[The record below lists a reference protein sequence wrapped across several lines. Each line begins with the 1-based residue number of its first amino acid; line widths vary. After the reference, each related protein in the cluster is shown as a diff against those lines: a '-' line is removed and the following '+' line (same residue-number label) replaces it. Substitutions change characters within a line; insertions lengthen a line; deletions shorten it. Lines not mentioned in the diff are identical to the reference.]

1 MKMPDKNPD
10 LWAQIIAWFTA
21 WFTAHKEEAGY
32 SAAAAIMA
40 LLRGAYVGQNSWSRR
55 LLDAAMCSLVAY
67 YINDGL
73 AALGWDSS
81 WASIGS
87 VFIGFLGID
96 YISSIL
102 RRAIGNKTGDNPQ
115 A

>member
-10 LWAQIIAWFTA
+10 QWAQIIAWFSQ
-21 WFTAHKEEAGY
+21 KEVGY
-32 SAAAAIMA
+32 STAAAVMA
-40 LLRGAYVGQNSWSRR
+40 LLRGAYVGRDSWPRR